1 MKKRIISLMVVL
13 AMLLVSMAAC
23 GKNND
28 TEKKTDEKTA
38 EKTNTA
44 SNQETA
50 ASEEEA
56 QTIDEVSF
64 VMRSYNQ
71 VEWDGSGLDKLI
83 QEKFGIK
90 LDIQIIDMSSYKE
103 KFVVMFNTNNLP
115 DISTV
120 YGISISELNEA
131 GEAGRFLDYFD
142 YIDLM
147 PELSKLLTDN
157 KDLLPALVSNSGSL
171 FYSPLYYGMGEKL
184 NGKGIAVRKDLLD
197 NAGFDYSN
205 LETMDD
211 LYAMFK
217 AMKDANPD
225 KYVLSQRYGLGGAYT
240 LGNLMGISS
249 KSATWDAQN
258 STWVPTYRQPG
269 MKDFVEFWKNAYE
282 DGILHPDFM
291 TMSSN
296 DMWQMVYNGELSAF
310 VDAMAYA
317 DAAMDNAISEG
328 VEWTYVMPPK
338 YNGYQYG
345 IPSNAGFGWVNQK
358 IVNSSTEVPEKIF
371 KFLDWLYT
379 DEGFARCWLG
389 EEGVDYEKVSDSPFE
404 WITYN
409 ETFKSTIP
417 EQYHDKLLT
426 AEEIAARKIESPY
439 YLYGFYSKNSP
450 YGVFKKDTKVNVETI
465 YETSYY
471 DYDEAGVYGP
481 ADPPIVLGEDEL
493 AEYNDLSSTITD
505 YTNEIVA
512 QMITGQ
518 VDIEDTWTE
527 FLETIDAYGY
537 DRLMELYA
545 LSEENYKNV
554 EPKFNP

>member
-1 MKKRIISLMVVL
+1 MKKRIISLLVVL
-13 AMLLVSMAAC
+13 ALLVSMASCA
-23 GKNND
+23 KSND
-28 TEKKTDEKTA
+28 VEKTTDEKTA

-44 SNQETA
+44 STQETA
-50 ASEEEA
+50 APAEEE

-71 VEWDGSGLDKLI
+71 VEWEGSGFDKLI

-90 LDIQIIDMSSYKE
+90 FDIQIIDMSSFKE

-120 YGISISELNEA
+120 YGISIAELNEA

-147 PELSKLLTDN
+147 PELQKLLTDN
-157 KDLLPALVSNSGSL
+157 KNLLPALVSNSGSL
-171 FYSPLYYGMGEKL
+171 FYSPLYYGMGDKL
-184 NGKGIAVRKDLLD
+184 NGKGVAVRKDMLD
-197 NAGFDYSN
+197 GAGFDYSN
-205 LETMDD
+205 LATMDD
-211 LYAMFK
+211 MYAMLK
-217 AMKDANPD
+217 ALKDANPD
-225 KYVLSQRYGLGGAYT
+225 KYVISQRYGLGGAYT
-240 LGNLMGISS
+240 LGNLMGVSS
-249 KSATWDAQN
+249 SSATWDVQSSA
-258 STWVPTYRQPG
+258 WVPTYKQPG
-269 MKDFVEFWKNAYE
+269 MKDFVEFWKNAYA

-291 TMSSN
+291 TTSST

-310 VDAMAYA
+310 IDAMAYA
-317 DAAMDNAISEG
+317 DAAMDNAPSDE

-345 IPSNAGFGWVNQK
+345 ISSNAGFGWVNQK
-358 IVNSSTEVPEKIF
+358 IVSSKTEVPEKIF

-379 DEGFARCWLG
+379 DEGFARSWLG
-389 EEGVDYEKVSDSPFE
+389 EDGIDYETISESPFE

-409 ETFKSTIP
+409 KTYESTIP
-417 EQYHDKLLT
+417 EQYQDKLLT

-471 DYDEAGVYGP
+471 AYDEAGVYGP
-481 ADPPIVLGEDEL
+481 ANPPIILGDSEL

-505 YTNEIVA
+505 YANEIVA

-518 VDIEDTWTE
+518 VDIEGMWTE
-527 FLETIDAYGY
+527 FLDTIDAYGY

-545 LSEENYKNV
+545 LSTENFKSV

>member
-1 MKKRIISLMVVL
+1 MKKRIISLLVVL

-23 GKNND
+23 AKNND
-28 TEKKTDEKTA
+28 AEKTTDEKTA
-38 EKTNTA
+38 EKTDTA
-44 SNQETA
+44 STQETA
-50 ASEEEA
+50 APAEEE

-71 VEWDGSGLDKLI
+71 VEWDGSGFDKLI

-90 LDIQIIDMSSYKE
+90 FDIQIIDMSSYKE

-147 PELSKLLTDN
+147 PELTKLLTDN

-171 FYSPLYYGMGEKL
+171 YYSPLYYGMGDKL
-184 NGKGIAVRKDLLD
+184 NGKGIAVRKDMLED
-197 NAGFDYSN
+197 TGFDYSN
-205 LETMDD
+205 LATMDD

-217 AMKDANPD
+217 ALKEANPD

-240 LGNLMGISS
+240 FGNLMGVSS
-249 KSATWDAQN
+249 TSATWDVQN
-258 STWVPTYRQPG
+258 STWVPTYRQQG

-310 VDAMAYA
+310 IDAMAYA
-317 DAAMDNAISEG
+317 DAAMDNAISDE

-358 IVNSSTEVPEKIF
+358 IVSSETEVPEKIF

-379 DEGFARCWLG
+379 DEGFARSWLG
-389 EEGVDYEKVSDSPFE
+389 EDGVDYETISESPFE

-505 YTNEIVA
+505 YANEIVA

-518 VDIEDTWTE
+518 IDIEATWPE

-545 LSEENYKNV
+545 MSEENYKSV